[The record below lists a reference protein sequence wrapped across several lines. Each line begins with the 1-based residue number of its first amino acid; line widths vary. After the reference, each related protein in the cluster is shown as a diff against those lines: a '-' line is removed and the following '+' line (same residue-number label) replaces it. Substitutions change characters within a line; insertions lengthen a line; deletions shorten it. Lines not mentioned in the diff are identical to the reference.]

1 MLPENNTRISQWKA
15 IHEVR
20 LRANASSVRGL
31 QVPRP
36 PPFVSARATYSAL
49 TPGTDPDP
57 PPAQFRPARRQN
69 ESRLRA
75 PPTQP
80 RIRPPGVH
88 FRALSPIGALFDS
101 RATPVSLPDDGLC
114 SCRCAASDE
123 SCARAREVQR
133 ALGARP
139 PPARIVPLDS
149 TQAPHPTDSTRR
161 CGPRLVDLER
171 RIAPRHGSTPNAA
184 PQIAACPRSDSPHP
198 LDAPPR
204 PATRLLRR
212 RIAPRFDSTSRR
224 TPSAAGRSTHP
235 ALAAISRTDPAET
248 PRRESRPF
256 ETRGRADGGE
266 RVTARTRAFSRS
278 LDAATSAPGAARAQR
293 PADSRAALRAWHG
306 VRAAAVRVSSGARKR
321 GSGARA
327 RLVLV
332 LRDGVATQ
340 HGATHPTSC
349 APVCVRFPKTAPALI
364 FCDNNGRARS
374 AHPDAVDRGIGGG
387 VWRAGVVCGRTA
399 RARNREAAEKGE
411 GGLAT
416 GRDARRPFGTAAHAW
431 SRYKQARTSARAGF
445 DTAS

>member
-1 MLPENNTRISQWKA
+1 MESDTR
-15 IHEVR
+15 
-20 LRANASSVRGL
+20 G
-31 QVPRP
+31 P
-36 PPFVSARATYSAL
+36 PPRKCLVCARTPGAAPASVCICARATYSAL

-161 CGPRLVDLER
+161 RCGPRLVDLER

-235 ALAAISRTDPAET
+235 ALAAR
-248 PRRESRPF
+248 
-256 ETRGRADGGE
+256 
-266 RVTARTRAFSRS
+266 ARTRRRRHAANRAHLRHADARTAASALLRAPVHSRGRS
-278 LDAATSAPGAARAQR
+278 TPPRQPPEPRAHNGPRIRERRCVRGTGFARRRCVCRAARA
-293 PADSRAALRAWHG
+293 SE
-306 VRAAAVRVSSGARKR
+306 
-321 GSGARA
+321 ARA
-327 RLVLV
+327 LVL
-332 LRDGVATQ
+332 G
-340 HGATHPTSC
+340 SC
-349 APVCVRFPKTAPALI
+349 SF
-364 FCDNNGRARS
+364 
-374 AHPDAVDRGIGGG
+374 
-387 VWRAGVVCGRTA
+387 
-399 RARNREAAEKGE
+399 
-411 GGLAT
+411 
-416 GRDARRPFGTAAHAW
+416 
-431 SRYKQARTSARAGF
+431 
-445 DTAS
+445 